1 MKKYAAAALLCAL
14 FLSGCTPQAEPGT
27 TTVPPTETTEQPT
40 TTAPPQQSAPWDRD
54 DVIDRNLTM
63 EGTWSDTGAWA
74 AEWARDCLPE
84 TGGILP
90 EVEFAEGFVLESS
103 CLEQGWSAGVS
114 TWRVFFGSVE
124 ARVQL
129 LHFTEG
135 STTALS
141 GVFPEGSMITTQA
154 ALYDALQL
162 DSRIALRLRAF
173 PENELSPNV
182 TELKLSAHGVVNGQ
196 RYLLAPDG
204 TLAVLDAVYNE
215 NQGTWS
221 LYLIDSATGDLIK
234 KEELGILDYADMEHA
249 GDALLV
255 TLGSA
260 DKTEQRVYQTKGG
273 FKPAEP
279 QTGEYRLPGGR
290 MIIERDG
297 SLYAKNSAGNDEKL
311 LVQGVKTDDERV
323 RNYRFFAAVDE
334 ERFIYYGWGYEF
346 PLAGGICNSV
356 TGEVTSYD
364 IPEEQAART
373 PVLYTDGMLFTITA
387 DAGISPVPAVTDV
400 KTGTTRHI
408 VLDRTIEPGQMLS
421 VAFSP
426 DGSRTAILLAGEQ
439 NAYEVC
445 VYDSR
450 SGAKTVD
457 ATLKTP
463 FCSLSML
470 EYAKN
475 GTLLVTGSRHAGG
488 ESAVYIIAPEAR

>member
-1 MKKYAAAALLCAL
+1 M
-14 FLSGCTPQAEPGT
+14 LSGCTPQSEPGT
-27 TTVPPTETTEQPT
+27 TTAPPTETTEQPT
-40 TTAPPQQSAPWDRD
+40 TTAPPAQSAPWDRD

-84 TGGILP
+84 AGGILP
-90 EVEFAEGFVLESS
+90 EVEFAEGFILADS
-103 CLEQGWSAGVS
+103 CLERGWGAGVS

-154 ALYDALQL
+154 ALYAALQL
-162 DSRIALRLRAF
+162 DSRVALRLRAF

-182 TELKLSAHGVVNGQ
+182 SELKLSAHGVVNSQ

-204 TLAVLDAVYNE
+204 TLAVLDAVYDGNE
-215 NQGTWS
+215 GTWS
-221 LYLIDSATGDLIK
+221 LYLIDSATGNLVK
-234 KEELGILDYADMEHA
+234 KEELGVLDYAGMEHA

-255 TLGSA
+255 TLGSEG
-260 DKTEQRVYQTKGG
+260 KTEQRVYQTNGS

-297 SLYAKNSAGNDEKL
+297 SLYAKNSAGNEEKL

-323 RNYRFFAAVDE
+323 RDYRFFAAVDE
-334 ERFIYYGWGYEF
+334 ERFVYYGWGYEF

-364 IPEEQAART
+364 IPDEGLVRT
-373 PVLYTDGMLFTITA
+373 PVLYTDGKLFTITA
-387 DAGISPVPAVTDV
+387 DAGTSPVPAVTDV

-426 DGSRTAILLAGEQ
+426 DGSRTAVLLAGEQ

-457 ATLKTP
+457 ATLTTP

-475 GTLLVTGSRHAGG
+475 GMLLVSGARHAGG
-488 ESAVYIIAPEAR
+488 ESAVYLIAPEAR